1 MEGCARSRA
10 ADLASPTTVSPWPFL
25 LRCMFLFSFLFF
37 FSPLGAAGSVKSK
50 LAWPDRASSTRFL
63 HPCEISSVI
72 SELQSAGLASLFS
85 LPTLHQCRFVLP
97 LGRGRQQEGGP
108 CVKSERTSHLT
119 PSPDLSQVALG
130 GQRGARPK
138 PRRTMQ
144 LSETLAATGLAA
156 ESSFSFSKRRFGSFL
171 CGLLCLIDRLCRSHK
186 KTARLLDDS

>member
-10 ADLASPTTVSPWPFL
+10 ADLASPTTVSPWPF
-25 LRCMFLFSFLFF
+25 CCAACSFFLFFFF

-50 LAWPDRASSTRFL
+50 PAWPDRASSTRFM

-85 LPTLHQCRFVLP
+85 LLTLHQRRFVLP

-130 GQRGARPK
+130 GKGEHGQSRVVRCSSPRHLLGLDWLRNLLFLFRKGA
-138 PRRTMQ
+138 
-144 LSETLAATGLAA
+144 LAPFYVACSA
-156 ESSFSFSKRRFGSFL
+156 
-171 CGLLCLIDRLCRSHK
+171 
-186 KTARLLDDS
+186 